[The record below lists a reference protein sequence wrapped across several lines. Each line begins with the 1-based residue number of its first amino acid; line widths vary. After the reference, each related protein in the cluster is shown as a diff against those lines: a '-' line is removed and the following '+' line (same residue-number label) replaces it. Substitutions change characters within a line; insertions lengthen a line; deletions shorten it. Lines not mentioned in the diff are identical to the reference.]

1 MFGRKKKSSV
11 IKVEVAPDLKIEEGK
26 LVEIK
31 DEMILARLN
40 QAVPEIARA
49 LSAGAKTVAAVQGPA
64 YRCVLPAGATKV
76 ATGAMKGLQTGET
89 MLGAASLTFSV
100 AALIVGQK
108 FMADISK
115 RLAKLDGELR
125 AVADFQNN
133 EYKSRVE
140 ALILRVTGVISYRSE
155 LMKNDSVRQRALMSL
170 DNAES
175 ECMQL
180 LGQATETING
190 YTQTRVS
197 DFDRYC
203 AVVKELAKWL
213 DYQNKL
219 ISVLYHISELKYAL
233 NFGAVSRDYCASS
246 FRVCLANVAKSQ
258 KCLKK
263 WHGEEIGKLDID
275 TSALKRR
282 RRGADAA
289 LHFLPGLFKKDCKY
303 RKLSE
308 ETANLIETQRACDI
322 TDYKP
327 LGRSF
332 DDDVEIFVKDGKVY
346 YLESASE
353 ES

>member
-11 IKVEVAPDLKIEEGK
+11 IKVEVASDLKIEEGK

-49 LSAGAKTVAAVQGPA
+49 MNAGAKTVAAVQGPA

-76 ATGAMKGLQTGET
+76 ATGAVKGAQAGSLLAT
-89 MLGAASLTFSV
+89 ASLTFSV

-115 RLAKLDGELR
+115 RLAKLDGDLR
-125 AVADFQNN
+125 AVSDFQNN

-140 ALILRVTGVISYRSE
+140 ALILRVTSVISYRSE
-155 LMKNDSVRQRALMSL
+155 VTKNDAVRQRALMSL

-180 LGQATETING
+180 LGQATETINSF
-190 YTQTRVS
+190 TQTRVS

-203 AVVKELAKWL
+203 TAVKEIAKWL

-219 ISVLYHISELKYAL
+219 VAVLYHISELKYAL

-258 KCLKK
+258 KLLKK
-263 WHGEEIGKLDID
+263 WHTDEINKLDID

-282 RRGADAA
+282 RMGADAA
-289 LHFLPGLFKKDCKY
+289 LHFLPGLFKKECKY

-308 ETANLIETQRACDI
+308 DTAHMIETQRTCDL

-353 ES
+353 E